1 MGIEGADDAG
11 RLSVPKIS
19 REAKL
24 GVSLESAVKV
34 LSDRPFELL
43 GGELAV
49 FSSEVFGL
57 EVGHQVRVVPGD
69 LVTVDQPLELAVFS
83 FRVEA
88 DRGPGWFP
96 VLDAELEVISTADC
110 GIQVALE
117 GEYHPPGGLLGAVVD
132 RAALHR
138 FADDAID
145 QFFHSVVGRLRRDGA
160 AIDAL
165 AGVPV

>member
-1 MGIEGADDAG
+1 M
-11 RLSVPKIS
+11 PKIS
-19 REAKL
+19 REARL
-24 GVSLESAVKV
+24 GISLESAVEV
-34 LSDRPFELL
+34 LSDRPFQLL
-43 GGELAV
+43 GGEFAM

-110 GIQVALE
+110 GVHVALE
-117 GEYHPPGGLLGAVVD
+117 GEYHPPGGVFGAVVD
-132 RAALHR
+132 RAGLHR

-145 QFFHSVVGRLRRDGA
+145 QFFHAVVGRLRRDGA
-160 AIDAL
+160 ALDAL

>member
-1 MGIEGADDAG
+1 MAK
-11 RLSVPKIS
+11 VS

-43 GGELAV
+43 GGEFAA
-49 FSSEVFGL
+49 FSSAVFGL
-57 EVGHQVRVVPGD
+57 EVSHPVRVVPGE
-69 LVTVDQPLELAVFS
+69 LITVDQPLELAVLP
-83 FRVEA
+83 FRLEA

-110 GIQVALE
+110 GIDVALV
-117 GEYHPPGGLLGAVVD
+117 GEYHPPGGVLGSVVD
-132 RAALHR
+132 RAGLHR
-138 FADDAID
+138 LADDAID
-145 QFFHSVVGRLRRDGA
+145 QFFRSVVGRLRQDGA
-160 AIDAL
+160 ALDAL